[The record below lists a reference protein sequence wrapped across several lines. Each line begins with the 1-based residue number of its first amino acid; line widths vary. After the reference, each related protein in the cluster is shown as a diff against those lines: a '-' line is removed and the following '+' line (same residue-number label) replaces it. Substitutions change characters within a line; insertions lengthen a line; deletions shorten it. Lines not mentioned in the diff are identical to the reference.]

1 MAKIRN
7 VSDGTLELRLD
18 GFTVVAEVDEVVD
31 VPDALYKSHVFPE
44 ALWADV
50 SPPRKTTTKDEA

>member
-18 GFTVVAEVDEVVD
+18 GFTVVAEVDEVVE
-31 VPDALYKSHVFPE
+31 VPDALYKTCVFPE

-50 SPPRKTTTKDEA
+50 APPRKTTTKDEA